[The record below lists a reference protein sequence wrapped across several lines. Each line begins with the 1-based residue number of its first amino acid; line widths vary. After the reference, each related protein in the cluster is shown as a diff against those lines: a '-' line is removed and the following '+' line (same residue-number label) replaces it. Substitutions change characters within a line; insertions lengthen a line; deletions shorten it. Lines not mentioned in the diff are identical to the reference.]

1 MKCPICGKEIANG
14 SMFCEYCGVQVK
26 KNRKPLLITLFVV
39 IVLILLGRFVYVYN
53 EYEALTYEEVAK
65 QREYA
70 RTHGSS
76 NGYEYADLGLS
87 VKWASQ
93 EMTTKEGKTK
103 MTTINLTKED
113 FLNKV
118 MDYEKNPTEWK
129 YKGDKPAIID
139 FYASWCGP
147 CKMLAP
153 VLEELAKEYEGQ
165 IYIYKVDTEAEEE
178 LSRAFGIR
186 SIPTMLFVPMEG
198 QPMMTQGALPKAELD
213 KIIKERLL

>member
-1 MKCPICGKEIANG
+1 
-14 SMFCEYCGVQVK
+14 
-26 KNRKPLLITLFVV
+26 
-39 IVLILLGRFVYVYN
+39 
-53 EYEALTYEEVAK
+53 
-65 QREYA
+65 
-70 RTHGSS
+70 
-76 NGYEYADLGLS
+76 
-87 VKWASQ
+87 
-93 EMTTKEGKTK
+93 

-118 MDYEKNPTEWK
+118 MDYENNPKEWK

-186 SIPTMLFVPMEG
+186 SIPTMLFVPMNG

>member
-1 MKCPICGKEIANG
+1 
-14 SMFCEYCGVQVK
+14 MF
-26 KNRKPLLITLFVV
+26 LIMQLP
-39 IVLILLGRFVYVYN
+39 VL
-53 EYEALTYEEVAK
+53 EA
-65 QREYA
+65 
-70 RTHGSS
+70 
-76 NGYEYADLGLS
+76 
-87 VKWASQ
+87 ASQ

-165 IYIYKVDTEAEEE
+165 IYIYKIDTEAEEE

>member
-1 MKCPICGKEIANG
+1 MNFKIML
-14 SMFCEYCGVQVK
+14 MF
-26 KNRKPLLITLFVV
+26 V
-39 IVLILLGRFVYVYN
+39 IMQLPVL
-53 EYEALTYEEVAK
+53 EA
-65 QREYA
+65 
-70 RTHGSS
+70 
-76 NGYEYADLGLS
+76 
-87 VKWASQ
+87 ASQ
-93 EMTTKEGKTK
+93 KVTKSEGDKK
-103 MTTINLTKED
+103 MTTINLTKKE
-113 FLNKV
+113 FLDKV

-165 IYIYKVDTEAEEE
+165 LYIYKIDTEAEEE

-186 SIPTMLFVPMEG
+186 SIPTMLFVPMNG
-198 QPMMTQGALPKAELD
+198 QPMMTQGALPKAEIN

>member
-1 MKCPICGKEIANG
+1 MNFKIML
-14 SMFCEYCGVQVK
+14 MF
-26 KNRKPLLITLFVV
+26 V
-39 IVLILLGRFVYVYN
+39 IMQLPVL
-53 EYEALTYEEVAK
+53 EA
-65 QREYA
+65 
-70 RTHGSS
+70 
-76 NGYEYADLGLS
+76 
-87 VKWASQ
+87 ASQ
-93 EMTTKEGKTK
+93 KVTKSEGDKK
-103 MTTINLTKED
+103 MTTINLTKEE
-113 FLNKV
+113 FLDKV

-165 IYIYKVDTEAEEE
+165 LYIYKIDTEAEEE

-186 SIPTMLFVPMEG
+186 SIPTMLFVPMNG
-198 QPMMTQGALPKAELD
+198 QPMMTQGALPKTELD

>member
-1 MKCPICGKEIANG
+1 MNFKIMLMFLIMQLPI
-14 SMFCEYCGVQVK
+14 
-26 KNRKPLLITLFVV
+26 L
-39 IVLILLGRFVYVYN
+39 
-53 EYEALTYEEVAK
+53 EA
-65 QREYA
+65 
-70 RTHGSS
+70 
-76 NGYEYADLGLS
+76 
-87 VKWASQ
+87 ASQ
-93 EMTTKEGKTK
+93 EMTNKERETK

-165 IYIYKVDTEAEEE
+165 IYIYKIDTEAEEE

>member
-1 MKCPICGKEIANG
+1 MQLP
-14 SMFCEYCGVQVK
+14 
-26 KNRKPLLITLFVV
+26 
-39 IVLILLGRFVYVYN
+39 VL
-53 EYEALTYEEVAK
+53 EA
-65 QREYA
+65 
-70 RTHGSS
+70 
-76 NGYEYADLGLS
+76 
-87 VKWASQ
+87 ASQ
-93 EMTTKEGKTK
+93 KVTKSEGNTK
-103 MTTINLTKED
+103 MTTINLTKEE

-118 MDYEKNPTEWK
+118 MDYENNPKEWK

-186 SIPTMLFVPMEG
+186 SIPTMLFVPMNG

>member
-1 MKCPICGKEIANG
+1 MNFKIML
-14 SMFCEYCGVQVK
+14 MF
-26 KNRKPLLITLFVV
+26 LIMQLP
-39 IVLILLGRFVYVYN
+39 VL
-53 EYEALTYEEVAK
+53 EA
-65 QREYA
+65 
-70 RTHGSS
+70 
-76 NGYEYADLGLS
+76 
-87 VKWASQ
+87 ASQ

-129 YKGDKPAIID
+129 YKGDKSAIID

-186 SIPTMLFVPMEG
+186 SIPTMLFVPMNG

>member
-1 MKCPICGKEIANG
+1 MNFKIML
-14 SMFCEYCGVQVK
+14 MF
-26 KNRKPLLITLFVV
+26 V
-39 IVLILLGRFVYVYN
+39 IMQLPAL
-53 EYEALTYEEVAK
+53 EA
-65 QREYA
+65 
-70 RTHGSS
+70 
-76 NGYEYADLGLS
+76 
-87 VKWASQ
+87 ASQ
-93 EMTTKEGKTK
+93 KVTQKEGNTK
-103 MTTINLTKED
+103 MTTINLTKEE

-118 MDYEKNPTEWK
+118 MDYENNPKEWK

-186 SIPTMLFVPMEG
+186 SIPTMLFVPMNG

>member
-1 MKCPICGKEIANG
+1 MNFKIMLMFLIMQLPI
-14 SMFCEYCGVQVK
+14 
-26 KNRKPLLITLFVV
+26 L
-39 IVLILLGRFVYVYN
+39 
-53 EYEALTYEEVAK
+53 EA
-65 QREYA
+65 
-70 RTHGSS
+70 
-76 NGYEYADLGLS
+76 
-87 VKWASQ
+87 ASQ

-186 SIPTMLFVPMEG
+186 SIPTILFVPMNG

>member
-1 MKCPICGKEIANG
+1 MNFKIMLMFLIMQLPI
-14 SMFCEYCGVQVK
+14 
-26 KNRKPLLITLFVV
+26 L
-39 IVLILLGRFVYVYN
+39 
-53 EYEALTYEEVAK
+53 EA
-65 QREYA
+65 
-70 RTHGSS
+70 
-76 NGYEYADLGLS
+76 
-87 VKWASQ
+87 ASQ

-186 SIPTMLFVPMEG
+186 SIPTMLFVPMNG

>member
-1 MKCPICGKEIANG
+1 MNFKIML
-14 SMFCEYCGVQVK
+14 MF
-26 KNRKPLLITLFVV
+26 LIMQLP
-39 IVLILLGRFVYVYN
+39 VL
-53 EYEALTYEEVAK
+53 EA
-65 QREYA
+65 
-70 RTHGSS
+70 
-76 NGYEYADLGLS
+76 
-87 VKWASQ
+87 ASQ

-165 IYIYKVDTEAEEE
+165 IYIYKIDTEAEEE

-186 SIPTMLFVPMEG
+186 SIPTMLFVPMNG

>member
-1 MKCPICGKEIANG
+1 ML
-14 SMFCEYCGVQVK
+14 MF
-26 KNRKPLLITLFVV
+26 LIMQLP
-39 IVLILLGRFVYVYN
+39 VL
-53 EYEALTYEEVAK
+53 EA
-65 QREYA
+65 
-70 RTHGSS
+70 
-76 NGYEYADLGLS
+76 
-87 VKWASQ
+87 ASQ
-93 EMTTKEGKTK
+93 EMTKKERETK

-118 MDYEKNPTEWK
+118 MDYENNPKEWK

-198 QPMMTQGALPKAELD
+198 QPMMTQGALPKSELD

>member
-1 MKCPICGKEIANG
+1 MNFKIML
-14 SMFCEYCGVQVK
+14 MF
-26 KNRKPLLITLFVV
+26 LIMQLPVM
-39 IVLILLGRFVYVYN
+39 
-53 EYEALTYEEVAK
+53 EA
-65 QREYA
+65 
-70 RTHGSS
+70 
-76 NGYEYADLGLS
+76 
-87 VKWASQ
+87 ASQ

-186 SIPTMLFVPMEG
+186 SIPTILFVPMNG

>member
-1 MKCPICGKEIANG
+1 MNFKIML
-14 SMFCEYCGVQVK
+14 MF
-26 KNRKPLLITLFVV
+26 LIMQLP
-39 IVLILLGRFVYVYN
+39 VL
-53 EYEALTYEEVAK
+53 EA
-65 QREYA
+65 
-70 RTHGSS
+70 
-76 NGYEYADLGLS
+76 
-87 VKWASQ
+87 ASQ

-186 SIPTMLFVPMEG
+186 SIPTMLFVPMNG

-213 KIIKERLL
+213 KIIKERLLKRLQDYRTTRQQALFTAITKAHIN

>member
-1 MKCPICGKEIANG
+1 MNFKIML
-14 SMFCEYCGVQVK
+14 MF
-26 KNRKPLLITLFVV
+26 LIMQLP
-39 IVLILLGRFVYVYN
+39 VL
-53 EYEALTYEEVAK
+53 EA
-65 QREYA
+65 
-70 RTHGSS
+70 
-76 NGYEYADLGLS
+76 
-87 VKWASQ
+87 ASQ
-93 EMTTKEGKTK
+93 EMTKKERETK

-118 MDYEKNPTEWK
+118 MDYENNPKEWK

-178 LSRAFGIR
+178 LSR
-186 SIPTMLFVPMEG
+186 
-198 QPMMTQGALPKAELD
+198 
-213 KIIKERLL
+213 

>member
-1 MKCPICGKEIANG
+1 MFLIMQLPI
-14 SMFCEYCGVQVK
+14 
-26 KNRKPLLITLFVV
+26 L
-39 IVLILLGRFVYVYN
+39 
-53 EYEALTYEEVAK
+53 EA
-65 QREYA
+65 
-70 RTHGSS
+70 
-76 NGYEYADLGLS
+76 
-87 VKWASQ
+87 ASQ

-186 SIPTMLFVPMEG
+186 SIPTMLFVPMNG